1 MSEEMC
7 CSIGQASDFLGI
19 SRDTIKFY
27 EEKGLISP
35 AKDNE
40 NGYRRYSMEEI
51 HNLYLINFYRELNI
65 EVKKIKEIKESG
77 KLDDV
82 DRILEEQENRLVK
95 EIREKKETLKKIKK
109 TRNEYLNIISNIDK
123 FSIRSLG
130 PFKVL
135 EEIEDIAVEEA
146 SEVVE
151 KYKNKIEDSGLS
163 KRAHTL
169 DNLLKEFSFNDTDIL
184 GEKHLVVKNITQKE
198 KGLFYENCI
207 YSVIKMPVI
216 KTEKQGEEVINKHFS
231 MFKKKT
237 NEMGVKSLGKVYL
250 KMVLGSFEDG
260 EEIMYLEVFAP
271 IEY

>member
-1 MSEEMC
+1 MSEEMYY
-7 CSIGQASDFLGI
+7 SIGQVSDFLGI

-27 EEKGLISP
+27 EEKGLIKPS
-35 AKDNE
+35 KDNE
-40 NGYRRYSMEEI
+40 NRYRKYGMEEI
-51 HNLYLINFYRELNI
+51 HNLFLINFYRELNI
-65 EVKKIKEIKESG
+65 EVKKIKEIKDNGNIE
-77 KLDDV
+77 KVDV
-82 DRILEEQENRLVK
+82 ILEEQENKLIK
-95 EIREKKETLKKIKK
+95 EIKEKKETLKKIKK
-109 TRNEYLNIISNIDK
+109 TRQEYLNVMNNIGK

-130 PFKVL
+130 PFKIL
-135 EEIEDIAVEEA
+135 EEIKDIAMEEA
-146 SEVVE
+146 GEVVE

-169 DNLLKEFSFNDTDIL
+169 DNLLKEFSFNDTAIL
-184 GEKHLVVKNITQKE
+184 GEKHLVVKNIKQKE

-216 KTEKQGEEVINKHFS
+216 KTEKQGEEVISKNFS

-260 EEIMYLEVFAP
+260 EEIMYLEAFVP